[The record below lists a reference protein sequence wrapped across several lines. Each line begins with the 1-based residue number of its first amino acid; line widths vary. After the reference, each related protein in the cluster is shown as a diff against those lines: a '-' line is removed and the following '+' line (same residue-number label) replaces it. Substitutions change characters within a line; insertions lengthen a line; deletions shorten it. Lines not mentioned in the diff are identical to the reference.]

1 MSGDAGSFISLFPKG
16 SIPSILNAV
25 SKAGDSLH
33 KKVDNEH
40 ENRVSIHFYS
50 LITRVYPFKSGPFDI
65 RLQPQIID
73 TSSNNSTLSGQID
86 FIVSCGLGFETYFAI
101 EAKRLRVRS
110 EKGKM
115 VAGND
120 YYVNDG
126 MMRFVTS
133 QYAPFMVSGA
143 MLGYVYD
150 GDIKQARSGVA
161 KYIDRKRKEL
171 KLMPPEK
178 LIKSSIVASK
188 EFYETRHDLKERV
201 FTLYHVFLD
210 V

>member
-1 MSGDAGSFISLFPKG
+1 MNQLPIFRDGPL
-16 SIPSILNAV
+16 
-25 SKAGDSLH
+25 
-33 KKVDNEH
+33 
-40 ENRVSIHFYS
+40 SIHPQQEILSSDPDVDKPQGY
-50 LITRVYPFKSGPFDI
+50 IDI
-65 RLQPQIID
+65 L
-73 TSSNNSTLSGQID
+73 
-86 FIVSCGLGFETYFAI
+86 VSCGYGSETYFAI

-133 QYAPFMVSGA
+133 QYAPFMVSSA

-150 GDIKQARSGVA
+150 GDIKKARSGVS
-161 KYIDRKRKEL
+161 KYIRGKIDEL

-178 LIKSSIVASK
+178 MMKTSIVDAK
-188 EFYETRHDLKERV
+188 EVYETRHDLKKRK
-201 FTLYHVFLD
+201 FTLYHIFLG